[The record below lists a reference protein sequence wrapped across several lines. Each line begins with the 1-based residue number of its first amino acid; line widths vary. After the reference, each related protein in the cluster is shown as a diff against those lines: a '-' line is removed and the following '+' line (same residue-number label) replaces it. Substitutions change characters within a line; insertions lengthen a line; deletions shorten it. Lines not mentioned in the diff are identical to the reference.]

1 MYSPSLLTRRLL
13 SCGRLPPPAL
23 TRRRFSSPVSGS
35 GSGPGLAA
43 LPARTIPRY
52 VQDNNAPLLSLRWPS
67 PPQNMLVVMKLF
79 SQEAL
84 AAVVKFARYVHD
96 DYAGTNVVVEPRVAA
111 QIQEH
116 LEFPLYVSD
125 ESAPLGD
132 TIDVV
137 ATFGGDGT
145 VLRAASL
152 FKHHASV
159 PPILSFNMGTLG
171 FLNQWDFVDYKKA
184 WQQLYMSGSIAVVGE
199 AALPRPHRGD
209 HGVVGSSDQRWLPVK
224 GKCMGARR
232 MSKILLRPRI
242 KADLFD
248 SSGSV
253 ISSDDNGGD
262 QPGGR
267 PLRAVNEFSLHRGSH
282 PHMSIIDIYLNGNFL
297 TETTADGILVS
308 TPTGSTAYSLSAGG
322 PIVHPLV
329 RTMLITAISPR
340 SLSFRSLVLPLQ
352 SKLSLRISPK
362 NRLRELELSVD
373 GKRCAAGLSPGSRLD
388 MEGEYVGQDGSEDG
402 GWHGGVPCVMRGDD
416 NPWEGGLNGLLKFNS
431 PFGADLPGGGYGF

>member
-1 MYSPSLLTRRLL
+1 MYNPPNFLTRRLL
-13 SCGRLPPPAL
+13 SYGRRPRPPAL
-23 TRRRFSSPVSGS
+23 SRRRFSSSSPVSRS
-35 GSGPGLAA
+35 RIPSGLAA
-43 LPARTIPRY
+43 LPARTVPRY
-52 VQDNNAPLLSLRWPS
+52 VPDCNAPLLSLRWPS

-79 SQEAL
+79 SPEAL

-96 DYAGTNVVVEPRVAA
+96 DYPGTNVVVEPRVAT
-111 QIQEH
+111 QIQEN
-116 LEFPLYVSD
+116 LDLPLFVSD
-125 ESAPLGD
+125 ESARLGD

-152 FKHHASV
+152 FKHYASV

-171 FLNQWDFVDYKKA
+171 FLNQWDFVDYKRA

-199 AALPRPHRGD
+199 AALPRPHIGD
-209 HGVVGSSDQRWLPVK
+209 YGVIGMSDPRWLSVR
-224 GKCMGARR
+224 GKCMGSRR

-248 SSGSV
+248 SSGNAVFS
-253 ISSDDNGGD
+253 GGK
-262 QPGGR
+262 G
-267 PLRAVNEFSLHRGSH
+267 PLRAINEFSLHRGSH
-282 PHMSIIDIYLNGNFL
+282 PHMSIIDVYLNGNFL
-297 TETTADGILVS
+297 TETMADGILVS

-373 GKRCAAGLSPGSRLD
+373 GRRCPAVLAPGSRLD
-388 MEGEYVGQDGSEDG
+388 MEGEYVGQDGSQDM
-402 GWHGGVPCVMRGDD
+402 GWHGGVPCVMRGED

>member
-1 MYSPSLLTRRLL
+1 MYSPNLLTRRLL
-13 SCGRLPPPAL
+13 SYGRLRPPASL
-23 TRRRFSSPVSGS
+23 AHRYFSSSPVYRSGTN
-35 GSGPGLAA
+35 PGLAV

-52 VQDNNAPLLSLRWPS
+52 VRDRIAPLLSLKWPS
-67 PPQNMLVVMKLF
+67 PPRNMLVVMKLF
-79 SQEAL
+79 SPEAL
-84 AAVVKFARYVHD
+84 AAVVKFARFVHEDYV
-96 DYAGTNVVVEPRVAA
+96 GTNVVVEPRVAA
-111 QIQEH
+111 QVQSQ
-116 LEFPLYVSD
+116 LDFPIFVCD
-125 ESAPLGD
+125 DSAPLGEI
-132 TIDVV
+132 IDVV
-137 ATFGGDGT
+137 TTFGGDGT

-171 FLNQWDFVDYKKA
+171 FLNQWDFDDYKRA

-199 AALPRPHRGD
+199 AAWPRPHIGD
-209 HGVVGSSDQRWLPVK
+209 PGIIGESHPGWLPVR
-224 GKCMGARR
+224 GKCMGSRR
-232 MSKILLRPRI
+232 LAKILLRPRI
-242 KADLFD
+242 KADLLD

-253 ISSDDNGGD
+253 ISSSSRPEGG
-262 QPGGR
+262 
-267 PLRAVNEFSLHRGSH
+267 PLRAINEVSLHRGSH
-282 PHMSIIDIYLNGNFL
+282 PHMCVIDIHLNGNFL

-322 PIVHPLV
+322 PIVHPMV

-373 GKRCAAGLSPGSRLD
+373 GQRCDVGLVPGSRID
-388 MEGEYVGQDGSEDG
+388 MEGEFVGQNESEDG